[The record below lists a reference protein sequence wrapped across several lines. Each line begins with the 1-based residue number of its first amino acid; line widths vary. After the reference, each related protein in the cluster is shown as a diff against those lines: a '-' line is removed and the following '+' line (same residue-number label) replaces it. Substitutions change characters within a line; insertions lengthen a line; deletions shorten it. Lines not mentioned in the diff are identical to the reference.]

1 MPQIMVAIDAQAERY
16 GNEDKLGSLTVKRNK
31 GIKKKTMT
39 TQQLAEEATAILN
52 ERLIALVF
60 DIIRT
65 DKKLNAFYK
74 TALKKS
80 KSTNPSQAVNSAIG
94 RAIGRIYGFKG
105 KGVVSTSLIKTHSKL
120 GQR

>member
-1 MPQIMVAIDAQAERY
+1 MASNRVRPPNSGAIR
-16 GNEDKLGSLTVKRNK
+16 NEDKPGSLTVKRNK

-74 TALKKS
+74 GGLRK
-80 KSTNPSQAVNSAIG
+80 
-94 RAIGRIYGFKG
+94 
-105 KGVVSTSLIKTHSKL
+105 
-120 GQR
+120 